1 MVMKTWVQLSS
12 FNGASIYVYL
22 IALGVL
28 WVSLVGCR
36 DQDAASDLL
45 PPPQVKQEGGA
56 VTFLWSDITTLDPH
70 LVQDARSAQVTL
82 EIFNGLVAYR
92 NDMSIMP
99 ELASGWEM
107 RAGGTEYIFSI
118 KDGVTFHDGRPL
130 TAQDVKRSI
139 ERATDPALR
148 SPTASIYLD
157 DILGVRKKI
166 LGDQSH
172 VAGVEV
178 VDEHRVK
185 FTLDQP
191 KPYFLGKMT
200 SPVAAVVD
208 TFGIVPDEL
217 RKPLQSFNGTGPFML
232 TEWLPEEHIILTRN
246 QDYIEDGPFIDQAM
260 YVFDGDGM
268 AMYENNEIDIMEL
281 SPGRIKIMRDH
292 EDPLRVEMVVG
303 EPAFQFAYIGFNVLA
318 PPFDDAYLRR
328 ALFYSVNKRYIE
340 TEVKQGTV
348 VAAQRILPPGFPA
361 HNEDVRGLQYDPDL
375 ARKLLGKSQYGEGLK
390 DFPMMI
396 MTLPGTNG
404 ALQESFRVIT
414 DTWKQDLGITIKVR
428 QTEWPVYLNDLNSRS
443 LQMFGGLSWNAD
455 YIDPHNFLDT
465 LFHSE
470 SSMNH
475 TAYHNADVDLVLEE
489 ARVEEDST
497 LRLALYQQAET
508 AILEDAPIIP
518 LWFPLEG
525 GFLVKPR
532 IQGYF
537 VPVMPMQILR
547 YIWIQQ

>member
-1 MVMKTWVQLSS
+1 M
-12 FNGASIYVYL
+12 
-22 IALGVL
+22 IALGIL
-28 WVSLVGCR
+28 WACLVGCA
-36 DQDAASDLL
+36 DQDTTSSLL
-45 PPPQVKQEGGA
+45 EIPQVNQEGGS

-99 ELASGWEM
+99 ELALSWEI
-107 RAGGTEYIFSI
+107 RAGGAEYIFSI
-118 KDGVTFHDGRPL
+118 RDGVTFHDGRPL
-130 TAQDVKRSI
+130 TAQDVKDSI

-157 DILGVRKKI
+157 DIVGVREKI
-166 LGDQSH
+166 LGEQLY
-172 VAGVEV
+172 VTGVEV
-178 VDEHRVK
+178 VDERRVK

-200 SPVAAVVD
+200 NPVAAVVD
-208 TFGIVPDEL
+208 TLDIALDEL
-217 RKPLQSFNGTGPFML
+217 RRPLQSFNGTGPFML
-232 TEWLPEEHIILTRN
+232 AEWLPEEYILLSRN
-246 QDYIEDGPFIDQAM
+246 QDYIKDGPFIDRAM

-281 SPGRIKIMRDH
+281 SSGRIKSMR
-292 EDPLRVEMVVG
+292 ENENPLQAEMIVG
-303 EPAFQFAYIGFNVLA
+303 EPAFQVAYIGFNVLA
-318 PPFDDAYLRR
+318 PPFDNAHFRR
-328 ALFYSVNKRYIE
+328 ALFYSVNKGYIE
-340 TEVKQGTV
+340 TEIQQGTV
-348 VAAQRILPPGFPA
+348 VAAHRILPPGFPA
-361 HNEDVRGLQYDPDL
+361 HSEDVSGLQYAPDL
-375 ARKLLGKSQYGEGLK
+375 AKELLERSGYGEGRK
-390 DFPMMI
+390 DFPPMV

-404 ALQESFRVIT
+404 ILQESFRFIT

-428 QTEWPVYLNDLNSRS
+428 QTEWQVYLDDLNRRS

-455 YIDPHNFLDT
+455 YVDPHNFLDT

-475 TAYHNADVDLVLEE
+475 SGYQNADLDVMLEK
-489 ARVEEDST
+489 ARVEQT
-497 LRLALYQQAET
+497 PALRLALYQQAEMT
-508 AILEDAPIIP
+508 ILEDAPIIP

-532 IQGYF
+532 IRGYF
-537 VPVMPMQILR
+537 VPPMPMQILR
-547 YIWIQQ
+547 YIWIEQ